1 MKRRDALKWMAAL
14 SAAIRP
20 AKRLFSQQPVA
31 GAEPRPPEQ
40 TESSSLPLAVA
51 EEAAAPGLHFFTP
64 EEMTALERL
73 AEVLVPRTRTPG
85 AVEAGSPQ
93 FLDFYLSQSGRE
105 RQALYREGLARLN
118 AEARRRFRA
127 PFAGLGITEI
137 DELLAPLRQ
146 PWTPAPAADPLA
158 AFLRAATDELL
169 RATMNSR
176 QWASADRAAATT
188 YWYPVD

>member
-1 MKRRDALKWMAAL
+1 MKRRDALKSLAAL
-14 SAAIRP
+14 SAAIRAP
-20 AKRLFSQQPVA
+20 EPLFSQQPVA
-31 GAEPRPPEQ
+31 GAERRPPEK
-40 TESSSLPLAVA
+40 TEPTSLPLALA
-51 EEAAAPGLHFFTP
+51 EDAAAPGLHFFTP

-85 AVEAGSPQ
+85 ALDAGSAQ

-105 RQALYREGLARLN
+105 RQAVYREGLARLN

-127 PFAGLGITEI
+127 PFAGLGISQI

-158 AFLRAATDELL
+158 AFLRVATDELL

-176 QWASADRAAATT
+176 PWASAGRAAPTT
-188 YWYPVD
+188 YWYPVE